1 MSGTG
6 ISAAQLDSIEQAAD
20 WFSLFASGEACP
32 GDRDAWQ
39 RWLEAS
45 PHNVWAWRQAERLQQ
60 RLQGM
65 PGDFSGRVFGLARE
79 YRRHSRRTV
88 LKGLLLALGTG
99 ALGLGGYREFEQ
111 GVLFADYRSGI
122 GERLPVTLADGSQL
136 LLNTQSALDV
146 RYAGGQ
152 CRVTLRRGEVLLNA
166 TPGARLSVATAQGV
180 VRAEGGRFAVR
191 QLDAATQVQVF
202 SGQVQV
208 QPEHSLAATALEQ
221 GRACLFDA
229 GRILSTR
236 VLDYAADAWSRGLL
250 IANDQRLAD
259 FLADLGR
266 YRPGLLRCDPQV
278 ADLRLSGTFELDDP
292 EQIFRALAS
301 ALPVRVERRTRFWI
315 TVMPAG

>member
-1 MSGTG
+1 MSGAG

-20 WFSLFASGEACP
+20 WFSLFASGDAVAA
-32 GDRDAWQ
+32 DREAWQ
-39 RWLEAS
+39 RWLDAS
-45 PHNVWAWRQAERLQQ
+45 PHNGWAWQQAERLQ
-60 RLQGM
+60 RRMQGM

-79 YRRHSRRTV
+79 DRRSNRRTV
-88 LKGLLLALGTG
+88 LKGMLLAIGTG

-111 GVLFADYRSGI
+111 GVLFADYRSAI

-146 RYAGGQ
+146 AYADGQ
-152 CRVTLRRGEVLLNA
+152 CRVTLRSGEVLVNA
-166 TPGARLSVATAQGV
+166 LAGASLSVATGQGD
-180 VRAEGGRFAVR
+180 VRAVGGRFSVR
-191 QLDAATQVQVF
+191 QFDAVSQVEVF

-208 QPEHSLAATALEQ
+208 QPKSARGVTALDQ
-221 GRACLFDA
+221 GQACRFDTVEVV
-229 GRILSTR
+229 STR
-236 VLDYAADAWSRGLL
+236 RLDYAADAWSRGLL

-259 FLADLGR
+259 FLADLAR

-292 EQIFRALAS
+292 EQTFRALAS

-315 TVMPAG
+315 TVVPA

>member
-1 MSGTG
+1 MSGVG

-20 WFSLFASGEACP
+20 WFSLFASGEAGP
-32 GDRDAWQ
+32 KDHEAWQ

-45 PHNVWAWRQAERLQQ
+45 PHNGWAWRQAERLQQ

-79 YRRHSRRTV
+79 DRLHSRRTV

-111 GVLFADYRSGI
+111 GALFADYRSGI
-122 GERLPVTLADGSQL
+122 GERLPVVLADGSQL

-146 RYAGGQ
+146 RYTGGQ
-152 CRVTLRRGEVLLNA
+152 CQVTLRSGEVLVNSPA
-166 TPGARLSVATAQGV
+166 GTSLSVATAQGR
-180 VRAEGGRFAVR
+180 VRTEGGRFAVR
-191 QLDAATQVQVF
+191 QFEAATQVEVF
-202 SGQVQV
+202 AGRVQV
-208 QPEHSLAATALEQ
+208 QPEHALAATLLER

-229 GRILSTR
+229 GKVLSTR
-236 VLDYAADAWSRGLL
+236 ALDYAADAWSRGLL

-259 FLADLGR
+259 FLADLDR
-266 YRPGLLRCDPQV
+266 YRTGLLRCDPQV

-301 ALPVRVERRTRFWI
+301 TLPVRVERRTRFWI
-315 TVMPAG
+315 TVMPA